1 MKGKTIIE
9 LKDVKSGKV
18 QRVEHGNTFQSA
30 VLEKL
35 FSPRGAF
42 NLSMISASSEQWKS
56 LVGGLLVFDDTIEVG
71 TQYPP
76 AGVGM
81 TANGSYQV
89 VNTGDPVELGS
100 WNESESYVSANEI
113 VMTYDFTT
121 SQGNGKINSV
131 CLTSNIAG
139 KAGVGNA
146 SQTKL
151 ASGLSVPY
159 IGSVYNFGGV
169 AGDNPFF
176 DGEYIYKLE
185 RSGTALTVT
194 RWWANTTGIDLIKGL
209 SNTDYTDTYTL
220 TLPRAFSSWVQVHH
234 ISETK
239 VAFVEKVDSETIE
252 ACVVDVKTRNVSNIM
267 TIPNIGALNNDTI
280 GAVSGSNTLLVYQ
293 WYTSESVQY
302 LGIYDAENGKWLEN
316 AEVLNNIYGNVRKVY
331 KIGSRYYIQDDR
343 NFSCIFDGKLQ
354 PTNMNF
360 VVGSNS
366 TYSGWYLPTLDR
378 LQGGEFYAGYGHFL
392 IPAMYLATINNLE
405 SEIVK
410 DNTKTMKITY
420 VLTRR

>member
-42 NLSMISASSEQWKS
+42 NLSMISASSEQWKN
-56 LVGGLLVFDDTIEVG
+56 LVGGLFVFDKTIQVG

-76 AGVGM
+76 SDVGM
-81 TANGSYQV
+81 TANGSYKV

-100 WNESESYVSANEI
+100 WNESESYVTKDEI
-113 VMTYDFTT
+113 VMTYDFST

-131 CLTSNIAG
+131 CLTSARAG

-159 IGSVYNFGGV
+159 IGSDYVFGNV
-169 AGDNPFF
+169 ADSTFF
-176 DGEYIYKLE
+176 DGEYVYKLD
-185 RSGTALTVT
+185 RSGTTLTAT
-194 RWWANTTGIDLIKGL
+194 RWWANTSALDIIKGL
-209 SNTDYTDTYTL
+209 SNSNYTDTYTI
-220 TLPRAFSSWVQVHH
+220 TLPRAFGNWVQIHR

-239 VAFVEKVDSETIE
+239 VAYVERVDSETIE
-252 ACVVDVKTRNVSNIM
+252 ACVVDVKTRNVSSIM
-267 TIPNIGALNNDTI
+267 TIPNIGAINYDTI
-280 GAVSGSNTLLVYQ
+280 GAVSGSDTLLVYQ

-316 AEVLNNIYGNVRKVY
+316 AEVLNNIHGNVRKVY

-343 NFSCIFDGKLQ
+343 NFSCIFDDELQ

-360 VVGSNS
+360 ATGNS
-366 TYSGWYLPTLDR
+366 TYTGWYLPTLDK
-378 LQGGEFYAGYGHFL
+378 LQGGEFYAGYSHYF

-420 VLTRR
+420 VLTRGA